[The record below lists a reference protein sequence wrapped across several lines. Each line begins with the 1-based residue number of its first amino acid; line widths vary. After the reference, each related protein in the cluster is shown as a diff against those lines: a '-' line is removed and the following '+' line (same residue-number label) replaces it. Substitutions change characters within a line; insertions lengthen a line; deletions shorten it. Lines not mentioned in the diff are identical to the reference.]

1 MNNLIAAAV
10 DWVFAPRR
18 RTLLGVL
25 AAIVLLA
32 ATVAVAAYYLTKQ
45 D

>member
-1 MNNLIAAAV
+1 MNNLISAAV
-10 DWVFAPRR
+10 EWILAPRR

-25 AAIVLLA
+25 ASIALLA
-32 ATVAVAAYYLTKQ
+32 ASIAVAAYYLTKQ